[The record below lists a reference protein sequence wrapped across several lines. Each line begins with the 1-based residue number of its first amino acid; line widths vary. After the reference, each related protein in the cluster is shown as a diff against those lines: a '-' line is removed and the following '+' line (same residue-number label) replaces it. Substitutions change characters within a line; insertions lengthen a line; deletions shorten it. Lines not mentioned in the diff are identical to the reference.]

1 MPRAYVVMYFAFYD
15 TYLHFL
21 FFFFF
26 GGFGKTQVV
35 LWDLIS
41 LWMGLLQAKG
51 WGGGWL
57 LGVGFVWVEVPVDQV
72 RSLATQW

>member
-1 MPRAYVVMYFAFYD
+1 MYFAFYD

-51 WGGGWL
+51 WGGAVARSRVR
-57 LGVGFVWVEVPVDQV
+57 VG
-72 RSLATQW
+72 